1 MRGHHGYHGSDIDV
15 IDPAAVARV
24 DAADDF
30 RSDGGF
36 AAAGDTGNADQD
48 AVGGEGIG
56 EECY

>member
-1 MRGHHGYHGSDIDV
+1 MRGHHGYHGSDIDAIV
-15 IDPAAVARV
+15 LAAVARV

-30 RSDGGF
+30 CSDSGF
-36 AAAGDTGNADQD
+36 AAAGDAGNADQD